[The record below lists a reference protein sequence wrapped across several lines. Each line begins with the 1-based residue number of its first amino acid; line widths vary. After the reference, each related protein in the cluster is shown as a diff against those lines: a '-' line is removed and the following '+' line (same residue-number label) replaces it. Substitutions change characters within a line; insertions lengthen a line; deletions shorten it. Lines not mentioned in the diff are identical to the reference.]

1 MNDNTSTP
9 TSDARACL
17 DDQLVDQTAVQ
28 EHALDQ
34 ALVSARFGIAEWYG
48 HSFVDLSPQDRS
60 EFATFK
66 PRKDTRMTK
75 ADRIRLEALRKRQN
89 SKVILSTDEQI
100 KLASLEERVRN
111 GKLSRAELRTLSKL
125 EAKLYRNKPLSEKE
139 EIRFD
144 ALVAK
149 EFAERAG
156 NKLCPFKTGDVQT
169 ICTKDGGV
177 CSLRLYQQIGGRVV
191 PVSDINPEGQ
201 GGIRAT
207 CPSRFHEKRMVFE
220 WASRELLNQENPN
233 LAVEVGFLESEGT
246 VDADEGE
253 DVGRIDM
260 ILVDANKA
268 PDHPM
273 SWAALEVQAV
283 YFSGEKMGIEFNA
296 IAADVAGGGTGLIW
310 PIKARRPDYRSCG
323 PKRLMPQL
331 QIKVP
336 TLRRWGK
343 KMAVV
348 VDRSFYNSMGKMKTV
363 EHASNSDIAW
373 FIVDFKRLGEDPS
386 MAITLGKV
394 IYTTLE
400 EAVSGLTGGKPVSK
414 EQFELRI
421 IHNLAGKFNKAKL

>member
-1 MNDNTSTP
+1 MDNNTSTA
-9 TSDARACL
+9 TSDLPACP

-34 ALVSARFGIAEWYG
+34 ALVNARFGIAEWYG

-66 PRKDTRMTK
+66 SRKDTRLSK
-75 ADRIRLEALRKRQN
+75 VDRIRLETLRKRQN
-89 SKVILSTDEQI
+89 SGVILSTDEQLM
-100 KLASLEERVRN
+100 LANLGEKRARVE
-111 GKLSRAELRTLSKL
+111 KLSRDELRMLSKL
-125 EAKLYRNKPLSEKE
+125 EAKVYRNKPLTEKE
-139 EIRFD
+139 EIRLNT
-144 ALVAK
+144 LVAK
-149 EFAERAG
+149 ELAERAG
-156 NKLCPFKTGDVQT
+156 NKLCPFKTGDGQT

-177 CSLRLYQQIGGRVV
+177 CSLRLYQRIGDRIV
-191 PVSDINPEGQ
+191 PVSDVNPEGQ

-220 WASRELLNQENPN
+220 WASRELLNQENPS

-260 ILVDANKA
+260 ILVDAG
-268 PDHPM
+268 HPM
-273 SWAALEVQAV
+273 AWAALEVQAV
-283 YFSGEKMGIEFNA
+283 YFSGENMGIEFNA
-296 IAADVAGGGTGLIW
+296 IAAEVAAGGTGLIW
-310 PIKARRPDYRSCG
+310 PTKVRRPDYRSCG

-373 FIVDFKRLGEDPS
+373 FIVDFKRLGENPS
-386 MAITLGKV
+386 IAITLGKV
-394 IYTTLE
+394 LYTTLE
-400 EAVSGLTGGKPVSK
+400 ESVSGLTGGRPVSK
-414 EQFELRI
+414 EQFERRI
-421 IHNLAGKFNKAKL
+421 MQNLAGNI